1 MTRKTIP
8 DDPIAR
14 KIILYLLA
22 FELVALLPVV
32 ILSFTRFSFIGLCL
46 ASTVFLISA
55 GVLVLLNSRYQA
67 IPVVKKKR
75 ALTDRVKVVRFRIR
89 AEDGLITKA
98 GQIRGKLTTA
108 ERNELATAL
117 RTQQVSYVRQG
128 LAAARLEAAR
138 IPGVGPKLKE
148 RLAIHGIVTAADI
161 NQGRLAAIDGFGA
174 AKVHATLSW
183 RGVVLAQLEHNKPK
197 TLPPD
202 QVESIRQKYQVKHT
216 ANNLAEQTAREN
228 KSRFVQELA
237 PLLPKLSAFANLT
250 FINYLGQ
257 TLTLPG
263 FAMSVIAAVL
273 VVGQLCLGGGATLS
287 ALAALPPVATR
298 TQTVALAAL
307 QTSAV
312 QTIVAEITASATMA
326 TPTLAQPKAS
336 DPTASTLVPATAA
349 ISTPTAFP
357 TSTAVTASEPV
368 LPGLP
373 GGLRFRFVNVGQGDA
388 TLIQTP
394 GGKNI
399 LIDGGETGSG
409 IVQYLQGLGIQRI
422 DLMIATHP
430 HSDHIGGLVQVLE
443 AFPVAKVVTNG
454 QPHTTL
460 VYERFLDGIITAQAE
475 YVEVRRGDIISID
488 GLNLDVLHPVAPT
501 DSDLNE
507 NSLVL
512 KFTYNQTT
520 FLLMGDAEA
529 TAEASLLSSGLSLKA
544 DILKVGHHGS
554 TSSSTQ
560 SFLKAV
566 SPKLAIYSA
575 GVNNQYNHP
584 APQTI
589 ASLASVGATILGTD
603 QTGTI
608 ALTVEQSGY
617 SFDAPVTETVP
628 LAQILTPVIVVPPID
643 TNPTAAPV
651 AQPTA
656 AATAPVSGGLEI
668 VSVTSPINAGANA
681 TLKAQT
687 APNASCSIAVNYKSG
702 PSSAQGLGPKTA
714 NGSGIVSWTWKVGP
728 RTTPGSWRIDV
739 TCNGIYKS
747 VYFTV
752 K

>member
-8 DDPIAR
+8 DDPLAR
-14 KIILYLLA
+14 IIIRYLLA

-32 ILSFTRFSFIGLCL
+32 ILSFTQFAFIGLCL
-46 ASTVFLISA
+46 ASIVFLISA
-55 GVLVLLNSRYQA
+55 GVLVLLNFRYQA
-67 IPVVKKKR
+67 IPVVKEKR
-75 ALTDRVKVVRFRIR
+75 ALTDRVKVVRSQIR

-98 GQIRGKLTTA
+98 GQIRGELATA

-117 RTQQVSYVRQG
+117 RTLQERYVRHG
-128 LAAARLEAAR
+128 LTAARLEAAR

-148 RLAIHGIVTAADI
+148 RLAIHGIVSAADI
-161 NQGRLAAIDGFGA
+161 SQGRLAAIDGFGA
-174 AKVHATLSW
+174 ARVQSALSW
-183 RGVVLAQLEHNKPK
+183 RGAVLAQLERNKPGA
-197 TLPPD
+197 LPPD
-202 QVESIRQKYQVKHT
+202 QAESIRQKYQAKQN
-216 ANNLAEQTAREN
+216 ANNLAEQIAREK
-228 KSRFVQELA
+228 KSRFEQELA
-237 PLLPKLSAFANLT
+237 PLLPGLSAYANLT

-263 FAMSVIAAVL
+263 FAISVIAAVL
-273 VVGQLCLGGGATLS
+273 VVGQLCLGGGATLGT
-287 ALAALPPVATR
+287 LAVLPPAATR
-298 TQTVALAAL
+298 TQTIAVAAL

-312 QTIVAEITASATMA
+312 QTVVAEITASAPTA
-326 TPTLAQPKAS
+326 APTLAQPKAS
-336 DPTASTLVPATAA
+336 APTAPTLVPVA
-349 ISTPTAFP
+349 IALPMA
-357 TSTAVTASEPV
+357 TAVTASEPV
-368 LPGLP
+368 LPGSP

-430 HSDHIGGLVQVLE
+430 HSDHIGGLAQVLE

-488 GLNLDVLHPVAPT
+488 GLNLEVLHPVAPT

-512 KFTYNQTT
+512 KFTYGQTT
-520 FLLMGDAEA
+520 FLLMGDAESR
-529 TAEASLLSSGLSLKA
+529 AEASLLSSGLSLKA

-560 SFLKAV
+560 AFLKAV

-589 ASLASVGATILGTD
+589 AALASIGATVLGTD

-608 ALTVEQSGY
+608 ALTVEQNGY
-617 SFDAPVTETVP
+617 LFDAPVTETGPP
-628 LAQILTPVIVVPPID
+628 LQSPTSAVVVPP
-643 TNPTAAPV
+643 TNANPTAAPV

-681 TLKAQT
+681 TIKAQT
-687 APNASCSIAVNYKSG
+687 APNASCSIVVNYKSG
-702 PSSAQGLGPKTA
+702 PSTAQGLGPKTA
-714 NGSGIVSWTWKVGP
+714 DGSGMVSWTWKVGP

-739 TCNGIYKS
+739 NCNGIYKS